1 MKHYKP
7 ILGLALL
14 LIPLISVYAYMY
26 LTLPQLKE
34 RFEMEHTDEQA
45 LQKETAKLKKQYM
58 KNLHEE
64 RMLRK
69 ELDALKKQVK
79 IQSKQKDDGIH
90 KQKLLEFDI
99 EKSLANYNK
108 VQIEVDAMKSYYAS
122 LQKTHLQTNA
132 ELNALKEAVA
142 MDKQKLGTMETN
154 RTKLLQDLTT
164 VSKEKESTTI
174 QIKQLKLQSDLMTTK
189 KDPKAETLKLQLAAM
204 QTTMTEQNNRFVEL
218 NARLRFEDAMITD
231 LRNKMT
237 EDLETLAKLK
247 AQYDLDERQLVQTEM
262 KFTNQE
268 KTKQRLL
275 EELKQIKESIA
286 IKDCS
291 NRSLQKTIAEI
302 RTKYNH
308 AQIHNS
314 EVRNNMNVLRKQT
327 IDESLKI
334 KKLQDTVDSLKKSTC

>member
-1 MKHYKP
+1 
-7 ILGLALL
+7 
-14 LIPLISVYAYMY
+14 
-26 LTLPQLKE
+26 
-34 RFEMEHTDEQA
+34 MEHNDELA
-45 LQKETAKLKKQYM
+45 LQKEMAKLKKQYV

-64 RMLRK
+64 GLLRK

-79 IQSKQKDDGIH
+79 IQSKQKDEGIH

-99 EKSLANYNK
+99 EKALANYNK
-108 VQIEVDAMKSYYAS
+108 VKIEVDAIKSYYTS
-122 LQKTHLQTNA
+122 LQKAHLQTNA
-132 ELNALKEAVA
+132 ELNALKEAAA
-142 MDKQKLGTMETN
+142 MDKQKLAAMETN
-154 RTKLLQDLTT
+154 RTKLQQDLNT
-164 VSKEKESTTI
+164 VSKEKNSTSE
-174 QIKQLKLQSDLMTTK
+174 QIKQLKLQSELMTAR
-189 KDPKAETLKLQLAAM
+189 KDPQADSMKLQLASA
-204 QTTMTEQNNRFVEL
+204 QTAASAQHSRFAEI

-231 LRNKMT
+231 LKNKME
-237 EDLETLAKLK
+237 EDTETLLKLK
-247 AQYDLDERQLVQTEM
+247 MQYDLDERQLVQTEM

-275 EELKQIKESIA
+275 EELKQIKDTIA
-286 IKDCS
+286 IKDRS

-314 EVRNNMNVLRKQT
+314 EVRSNMNILRKQT

>member
-1 MKHYKP
+1 MKYYKP

-14 LIPLISVYAYMY
+14 LIPLIGVYAYMY

-34 RFEMEHTDEQA
+34 RFEMEHNDELA
-45 LQKETAKLKKQYM
+45 LQKEMAKLKKLHM

-69 ELDALKKQVK
+69 ELDTLKKQVK
-79 IQSKQKDDGIH
+79 IQSKQKDEGIH

-108 VQIEVDAMKSYYAS
+108 VKLEVETIKAYYTS
-122 LQKTHLQTNA
+122 LQKTHLQNNA

-142 MDKQKLGTMETN
+142 MDKQKLAAMETN
-154 RTKLLQDLTT
+154 RIRLLQDVTT
-164 VSKEKESTTI
+164 VSKEKESTGI
-174 QIKQLKLQSDLMTTK
+174 QIKQLKIQFDLMTTK
-189 KDPKAETLKLQLAAM
+189 KDPKAETLQVQLAAM
-204 QTTMTEQNNRFVEL
+204 QTTTTEQNNRFAEL

-231 LRNKMT
+231 LRNKMS

-247 AQYDLDERQLVQTEM
+247 AQYELDERQLVQTEM
-262 KFTNQE
+262 KLTNQKNE
-268 KTKQRLL
+268 KNRLL
-275 EELKQIKESIA
+275 EELKQIKDSIA
-286 IKDCS
+286 TKDCS

-302 RTKYNH
+302 RTKYND
-308 AQIHNS
+308 AQKHNS
-314 EVRNNMNVLRKQT
+314 EVRNNMNILRKQT